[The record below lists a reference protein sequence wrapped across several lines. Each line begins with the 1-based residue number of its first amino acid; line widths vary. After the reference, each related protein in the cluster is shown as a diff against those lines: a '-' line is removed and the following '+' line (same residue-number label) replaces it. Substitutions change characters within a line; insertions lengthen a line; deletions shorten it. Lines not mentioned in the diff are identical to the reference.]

1 MIGSC
6 TDGNSKYKMEET
18 TMKNTIK
25 PAYLRIG
32 NIIIL
37 CGVRNDRKP
46 TVRTR
51 AVNVRRLSEAETP
64 KVGAIKHF
72 GRVKA

>member
-1 MIGSC
+1 
-6 TDGNSKYKMEET
+6 
-18 TMKNTIK
+18 MKNTAK
-25 PAYLRIG
+25 PACLRIG

-64 KVGAIKHF
+64 KVGVSKHF
-72 GRVKA
+72 RRVRS

>member
-1 MIGSC
+1 
-6 TDGNSKYKMEET
+6 
-18 TMKNTIK
+18 MKNTAK

-46 TVRTR
+46 TFRTR
-51 AVNVRRLSEAETP
+51 KLNIRR
-64 KVGAIKHF
+64 V
-72 GRVKA
+72 

>member
-1 MIGSC
+1 
-6 TDGNSKYKMEET
+6 
-18 TMKNTIK
+18 MKNTIK

-72 GRVKA
+72 GRD

>member
-1 MIGSC
+1 
-6 TDGNSKYKMEET
+6 
-18 TMKNTIK
+18 MKNTNK
-25 PAYLRIG
+25 PAYLKIG

-46 TVRTR
+46 TSRERVL
-51 AVNVRRLSEAETP
+51 NIRRLSESETP

-72 GRVKA
+72 GRV